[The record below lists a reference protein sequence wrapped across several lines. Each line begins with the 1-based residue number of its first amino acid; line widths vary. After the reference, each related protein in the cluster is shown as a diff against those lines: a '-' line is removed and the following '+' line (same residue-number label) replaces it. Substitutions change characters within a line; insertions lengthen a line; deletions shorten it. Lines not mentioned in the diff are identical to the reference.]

1 MALAL
6 LYACIIPLLEK
17 ETFHR
22 LNRIVIL
29 GCLIIS
35 FAIPLAH
42 FTSGTNP
49 IVDKVRQ
56 AVLLPEVL
64 VNGNAK
70 EPSAWSW
77 SDIIVCVYTLG
88 VVAIF
93 LVTVVQTVRLIKK
106 FRNCELP
113 TQKKGNT

>member
-29 GCLIIS
+29 GCLVIS
-35 FAIPLAH
+35 FAIPLVN
-42 FTSGTNP
+42 FSSGTNP

-64 VNGNAK
+64 INGDAK
-70 EPSAWSW
+70 EQSVWSW
-77 SDIIVCVYTLG
+77 SDIISVYTHLESW
-88 VVAIF
+88 
-93 LVTVVQTVRLIKK
+93 LYSR
-106 FRNCELP
+106 
-113 TQKKGNT
+113 